1 MALRK
6 RPIGTNLRATVFR
19 RRVLQSTAALLFVF
33 QTTLVFAEAESSKD
47 TSERLIREGIELRR
61 EHDDYRA
68 LELFRQAH
76 SLDPNPRAAA
86 QLGFCEQAVGHW
98 VDAELHLK
106 AALDKGK
113 TDKWI
118 RANREFL
125 EESLKEVRTHIG
137 FLRVRG
143 VPQGAQLFVN
153 GSSVG
158 TLPLEEPLRLNEG
171 TYDVSASS
179 EGYETSAQKATLASS
194 RQTDLFFR
202 LVKTPVA
209 SEPELASKGTA
220 AASSKPSLEASLADS
235 TAPEAVERTST
246 RWPWI
251 AGGLAAVAGAVVLF
265 FVLSGTEDPKC
276 PDCSLPDATLR

>member
-1 MALRK
+1 M
-6 RPIGTNLRATVFR
+6 
-19 RRVLQSTAALLFVF
+19 LLFVL
-33 QTTLVFAEAESSKD
+33 QTTLAFAEAESSKD

-68 LELFRQAH
+68 LELFRKAYT
-76 SLDPNPRAAA
+76 LDPNPRAAA

-106 AALDKGK
+106 AALDNGK
-113 TDKWI
+113 SDKWI

-153 GSSVG
+153 GSPVG

-171 TYDVSASS
+171 TYDVSASL
-179 EGYETSAQKATLASS
+179 EGYEPSAQKAALASS

-209 SEPELASKGTA
+209 GAPQPAADTTA
-220 AASSKPSLEASLADS
+220 LPDLKPDIETSLADS
-235 TAPEAVERTST
+235 SAPNADSRTASP
-246 RWPWI
+246 WPWI
-251 AGGLAAVAGAVVLF
+251 AGGLAAAAGAVVLF
-265 FVLSGTEDPKC
+265 FVLSGTEDPTC
-276 PDCSLPDATLR
+276 PDCSLPNATLR